1 MKNGSAEKKEIIKKE
16 SYIGIKAYAKINL
29 GLKIVGLRDDGYHFI
44 DTIMQT
50 ISLYDTIYLRKSRSI
65 CKNPKA
71 YSSVESRNSFNG
83 TNERCSN
90 IRLDIIYADY
100 FKDDEKNIPTDER
113 NTCIKAAALMQ
124 KEFSIR
130 EGLDIFIKKNIPSGA
145 GLAGGSSDA
154 AAVIILI
161 NKLFNLKL
169 SDDKLM
175 KIGAKVGAD
184 VPFFI
189 KSGTCICTG
198 IGENVIPIKPF
209 CRDFILIIKP
219 DIMISTKDAYK
230 RLDEKFDFKSDT
242 KVKSDAKVKSD
253 TKIKSDTKVRTD
265 TKVKSDIRIKNG
277 IDINDKKSLEN
288 IFESVIFPEH
298 EEIYY
303 IKSKLMEFGANAS
316 YMTGSGSSIYAIFE
330 DEIAALKAKKY
341 FKENELLKKI
351 YNNSLKIFLCK
362 TIN

>member
-1 MKNGSAEKKEIIKKE
+1 MKNGSAEKNEIIKKE

-65 CKNPKA
+65 YKNPKA
-71 YSSVESRNSFNG
+71 YSSVESRNYLNE
-83 TNERCSN
+83 TKERCSN
-90 IRLDIIYADY
+90 ITLDIIYADY
-100 FKDDEKNIPTDER
+100 FKADEKNIPTDER

-124 KEFSIR
+124 KEFSII

-209 CRDFILIIKP
+209 CSDFILIIKP

-230 RLDEKFDFKSDT
+230 RLDEKFDFIADT
-242 KVKSDAKVKSD
+242 KAKSD
-253 TKIKSDTKVRTD
+253 TKI
-265 TKVKSDIRIKNG
+265 KSDIRIKNG

-330 DEIAALKAKKY
+330 DELAALKAEKY
-341 FKENELLKKI
+341 FKGNELLKKI